1 MMNGRDRPRGPPSGE
16 VPGHRDP
23 RRAAD
28 PRNGGFGGG
37 DMSRAEKF
45 EDEKKRI
52 AQSCFSKK
60 DSDGTCMC
68 ACIVYV
74 GSFYN
79 LGKLLPP

>member
-1 MMNGRDRPRGPPSGE
+1 
-16 VPGHRDP
+16 
-23 RRAAD
+23 
-28 PRNGGFGGG
+28 
-37 DMSRAEKF
+37 MSRAEKF

-60 DSDGTCMC
+60 ESDGTCMC

-79 LGKLLPP
+79 LGELLPP